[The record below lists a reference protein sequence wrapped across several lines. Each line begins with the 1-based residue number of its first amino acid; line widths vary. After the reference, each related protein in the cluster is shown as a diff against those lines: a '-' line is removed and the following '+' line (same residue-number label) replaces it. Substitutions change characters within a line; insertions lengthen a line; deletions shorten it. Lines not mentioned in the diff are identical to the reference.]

1 MGKSNNSQPT
11 HSVVGVE
18 PFAGSSPAHKYV
30 YTHSSHRGLINDVG
44 CPRQTDAVSTTKLTV
59 PPVVNVIIPSQ
70 PPSPSPQTT
79 SEYFDAHD
87 WSDDDDEEDLFYDA
101 CDALL
106 EQPKPARSDII
117 EDILESQYEGAAKGA
132 TAGRK
137 PRAGLSRN
145 TVGTA
150 PVPTFPFSPAF
161 ASTSVRGIAKPT
173 SAPGTEASATS
184 LAAKQAQRAVPPPV
198 REPRKRALVVSRAR
212 VACHFCFSF
221 KN

>member
-18 PFAGSSPAHKYV
+18 PFAGSSPAHK
-30 YTHSSHRGLINDVG
+30 
-44 CPRQTDAVSTTKLTV
+44 QTDAVSTTKLTV

-87 WSDDDDEEDLFYDA
+87 WSDDDDDDEDLFYDA

-106 EQPKPARSDII
+106 EQSKPARSDIP

-132 TAGRK
+132 IAGRK
-137 PRAGLSRN
+137 PRVGPSRN
-145 TVGTA
+145 TIGTA
-150 PVPTFPFSPAF
+150 PVPTFSFSPAF

-173 SAPGTEASATS
+173 SAPETETSATS

-198 REPRKRALVVSRAR
+198 REPRKRALVVGFNYTRSGWEEDKHLKYA
-212 VACHFCFSF
+212 VKDAELWKKTLS
-221 KN
+221 